1 MTFNLT
7 IGKKLLGL
15 GLIGVVLVVA
25 VGYAGYRGVIKLD
38 AAMDAI
44 TVTTSVARNQGD
56 VDMMHDGIRAD
67 AYDALLVA
75 ENSSNAEEKRRT
87 LDDLARHV
95 KLLRESAANVE
106 ALSADKEVQKTFT
119 SLRPALDKYVEMA
132 EQVAKLAFQDRP
144 AALALLGDFYSAFET
159 LEKELAKVSDLVEA
173 SAKQTQA
180 GGNAAVEAAKTAI
193 LWISLAALF
202 AVAVVSYLIAR
213 SITRPLA
220 QAVDVA
226 NQIAEGDVTVRI
238 TVDARDE
245 TGQLLA
251 AMKKMSER
259 LCQTI
264 GEVREAANALSSAA
278 TQVSASSQSL
288 SQGTSEQAASV
299 EETTSSLEEMNASIT
314 QNAENS
320 RQTEQMAVKGA
331 REVEE
336 SGKAVKE
343 TVEAMKAIADKISII
358 DEIAYQTNLLAL
370 NAAIEAARAGEHG
383 KGFAVVATEVRKL
396 AERSQTAAREIG
408 DLAGSSVK
416 MADRAGGLLAELVP
430 SIRKTADLVQ
440 EVAAASQE
448 QSAGVAQINK
458 AMNQVDQVTQRGAAA
473 AEELASTAA
482 EMSSQAEALQ
492 QLVAFFRT
500 GRAEEA
506 RGYRR
511 QGARIVPAPAAPAPA
526 VHAAHSLAAVH
537 AAARR
542 PETTGNGGGLGAVE
556 HEPDFRRF

>member
-1 MTFNLT
+1 MMLNLT

-15 GLIGVVLVVA
+15 GLIGVVLVVG
-25 VGYAGYRGVIKLD
+25 VGYSGYRGIIKVNE
-38 AAMDAI
+38 AMDAI
-44 TVTTSVARNQGD
+44 TVTTSVMRNHVD
-56 VDMMHDGIRAD
+56 LDMMHDAIRAD
-67 AYDALLVA
+67 VLAALVA
-75 ENSSNAEEKRRT
+75 AADAGNVEAKRRA
-87 LDDLARHV
+87 LDDLTRHV
-95 KLLRESAANVE
+95 KKFHEKAANID
-106 ALSADKEVQKTFT
+106 ALTADKDLQKVMV
-119 SLRPALDKYVEMA
+119 SVRPALDKYVEMA
-132 EQVAKLAFQDRP
+132 ENHVKLAFQDRP
-144 AALALLGDFYSAFET
+144 AAMSQFGDFVNAFEA
-159 LEKELAKVSDLVEA
+159 LETDLSRVSDLIEA
-173 SAKQTQA
+173 SAKQTQT
-180 GGNAAVEAAKTAI
+180 GGNAAVDAAKSGI
-193 LWISLAALF
+193 LWISLAALL
-202 AVAVVSYLIAR
+202 ALAVVSYLIAR
-213 SITRPLA
+213 SITGPLA

-226 NQIAEGDVTVRI
+226 NQIAEGDVTARI

-251 AMKKMSER
+251 AMKKMSEK
-259 LCQTI
+259 LSQTI
-264 GEVREAANALSSAA
+264 GEVREGANALSSAA

-320 RQTEQMAVKGA
+320 RQTEQMAIKGA

-336 SGKAVKE
+336 SGKAVRE

-396 AERSQTAAREIG
+396 AERSQTAAKEIG

-416 MADRAGGLLAELVP
+416 VADRAGGLLAELVP

-448 QSAGVAQINK
+448 QSAGVAQINR
-458 AMNQVDQVTQRGAAA
+458 AMGQVDQVTQRNAAA
-473 AEELASTAA
+473 AEELASTAQ
-482 EMSSQAEALQ
+482 EMSAQAEALQ

-500 GRAEEA
+500 GWAEET
-506 RGYRR
+506 RGYRH
-511 QGARIVPAPAAPAPA
+511 QGARIVPAPPAPAPV
-526 VHAAHSLAAVH
+526 VHAAHGPATLH

-542 PETTGNGGGLGAVE
+542 PETTGNGGSLAAVE
-556 HEPDFRRF
+556 HEPDFKRF